1 MIRGACGA
9 FHVDAKRQGY
19 VGMAE
24 CYGVDSLVESESA
37 GHAVAEHLHDRSRQ
51 RQPQIVR
58 EKGREIFLECV
69 RSAEGENERT
79 NLILRQTA
87 RCHRLDHERRQDLVL
102 QYLDWIPRWRLQ
114 LPVRT
119 CRPADHRNFTCH
131 PERILIPCRHSC
143 FATAEIHGGGQHRVH
158 VLTVLIAY
166 LPPERDDPSVPS
178 AGKLFFGDRV
188 GDFERVAMLRS
199 EEHTSE
205 LQSLMRTS
213 YAVF

>member
-79 NLILRQTA
+79 NLILRQT
-87 RCHRLDHERRQDLVL
+87 
-102 QYLDWIPRWRLQ
+102 
-114 LPVRT
+114 
-119 CRPADHRNFTCH
+119 
-131 PERILIPCRHSC
+131 
-143 FATAEIHGGGQHRVH
+143 
-158 VLTVLIAY
+158 
-166 LPPERDDPSVPS
+166 
-178 AGKLFFGDRV
+178 
-188 GDFERVAMLRS
+188 RS
-199 EEHTSE
+199 EERRVGKGCVSTGRSRWG
-205 LQSLMRTS
+205 QD
-213 YAVF
+213 